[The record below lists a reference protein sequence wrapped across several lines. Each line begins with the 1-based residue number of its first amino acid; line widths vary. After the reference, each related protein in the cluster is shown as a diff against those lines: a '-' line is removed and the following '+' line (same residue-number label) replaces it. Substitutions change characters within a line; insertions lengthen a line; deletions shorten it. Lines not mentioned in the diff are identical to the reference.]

1 MMIYSVLSGDN
12 PRRFTIDKLD
22 QPFLNISNQ
31 MREAL
36 RLALD
41 PDLKTTP
48 RDIQAFMHML
58 PGCEDMVF
66 EDIQPIEEEPEFD
79 PEDFTLDDIDD
90 LPYFT

>member
-1 MMIYSVLSGDN
+1 M
-12 PRRFTIDKLD
+12 DKLN
-22 QPFLNISNQ
+22 QPSLDMSDQ

-48 RDIQAFMHML
+48 RNIQAFMHML

-66 EDIQPIEEEPEFD
+66 EDIQPIEEAPEYDCEEFNPD
-79 PEDFTLDDIDD
+79 DFGD
-90 LPYFT
+90 LTYFT